1 MNKIATY
8 FKQVMADTQSML
20 KQPHETF
27 MRILSSGEIKAS
39 RLDIFFVI
47 LLHTYY
53 IFIPSYLIMI
63 NILAI
68 LFFFLLVGFMY
79 YFMQECLIIYK
90 ENNAQDID
98 DDRFLYTIA
107 YCFAIAN
114 VPAFILNII
123 NNLVSI
129 ALADNLLVGIFWAVL
144 INIPIAIVAFV
155 YPLKLIK
162 CLTNRDYNI
171 TTYFEVGMRSFITT
185 CRQALGLQA
194 VRDIAIDWQEAKS
207 L

>member
-1 MNKIATY
+1 MNKILPY
-8 FKQVMADTQSML
+8 LKQVLADTQSML
-20 KQPHETF
+20 KNPTETF
-27 MRILSSGEIKAS
+27 MIILSSGEIKAS
-39 RLDIFFVI
+39 RLDIFFVV

-68 LFFFLLVGFMY
+68 LFFFLLVGLMY

-90 ENNAQDID
+90 ENHSQEID

-114 VPAFILNII
+114 VPAFILNIV

-129 ALADNLLVGIFWAVL
+129 ALSNNLLVGIFWAVL
-144 INIPIAIVAFV
+144 INIPILIVALL
-155 YPLKLIK
+155 YPLKLFKVI
-162 CLTNRDYNI
+162 TNRDYNMTI
-171 TTYFEVGMRSFITT
+171 FFEVGMRSFITT

-194 VRDIAIDWQEAKS
+194 VRDIAIDWQEAK
-207 L
+207 

>member
-1 MNKIATY
+1 MKLSTY
-8 FKQVMADTQSML
+8 LKQVTTDTRSAIR
-20 KQPHETF
+20 KPHETF
-27 MRILSSGEIKAS
+27 VRIISSGEIKAT
-39 RLDIFFVI
+39 RLDILFI
-47 LLHTYY
+47 LLLHTYY

-90 ENNAQDID
+90 ENNSQDVD

-114 VPAFILNII
+114 VPAFILNLI

-129 ALADNLLVGIFWAVL
+129 VLSDNLLVGIFWAVL
-144 INIPIAIVAFV
+144 INIPIAIVALY
-155 YPLKLIK
+155 YPLQLFKVI
-162 CLTNRDYNI
+162 TNRDYNLTI
-171 TTYFEVGMRSFITT
+171 FFEVGLRSFITT

-194 VRDIAIDWQEAKS
+194 VRDIAIDWQES
-207 L
+207 LS

>member
-1 MNKIATY
+1 MNKILPY
-8 FKQVMADTQSML
+8 LKQVLADTKSML
-20 KQPHETF
+20 KNPTETF
-27 MRILSSGEIKAS
+27 MIILSSGEIKAS
-39 RLDIFFVI
+39 RLDIFFVV

-68 LFFFLLVGFMY
+68 LFFFLLVGLMY

-90 ENNAQDID
+90 ENHAQDID

-114 VPAFILNII
+114 VPAFILNVV

-129 ALADNLLVGIFWAVL
+129 VLADNLLVGIFWAVL
-144 INIPIAIVAFV
+144 INIPILIVALL
-155 YPLKLIK
+155 YPLKLFKVI
-162 CLTNRDYNI
+162 TNRDYNLTI
-171 TTYFEVGMRSFITT
+171 FFEVGMRSFITT

-194 VRDIAIDWQEAKS
+194 VRDIAIDWQEA
-207 L
+207 